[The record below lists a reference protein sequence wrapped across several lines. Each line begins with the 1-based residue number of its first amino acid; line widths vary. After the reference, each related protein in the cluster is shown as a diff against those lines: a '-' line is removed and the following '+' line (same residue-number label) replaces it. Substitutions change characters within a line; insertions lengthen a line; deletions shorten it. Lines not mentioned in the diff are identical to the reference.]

1 MASLIL
7 VPWGETTW
15 SAAGRLGGRSSG
27 TLSEAGLA
35 AVAIWAE
42 RISARSVTLVFS
54 SEEQTSVEVAK
65 AIAAKADV
73 PRKTIADLA
82 EVDVGLWDGLTT
94 EELTKRYAK
103 TFKQWRADRSSVQP
117 PQGEDGETVMARLS
131 AALKRIT
138 KKYPERTAVVVL
150 GPLAFT
156 FARGWVESVEPAEA
170 AALAVAHPVRYES
183 LGDGAKADMMGFGDD
198 PAAGADSARGA
209 HTEPSPIG
217 STEHRA

>member
-1 MASLIL
+1 MPSLVL

-15 SAAGRLGGRSSG
+15 SASGRLGGRSSA

-42 RISARSVTLVFS
+42 RISARSVTVVFS
-54 SEEQTSVEVAK
+54 SEEPTSVEVAK
-65 AIAAKADV
+65 AIAAKAGV

-82 EVDVGLWDGLTT
+82 EVNVGLWDGLTT

-117 PQGEDGETVMARLS
+117 PQGEDAEAVMARLS

-150 GPLAFT
+150 GPLAFP

-170 AALAVAHPVRYES
+170 ATLEVAHPVRYES
-183 LGDGAKADMMGFGDD
+183 LGNGAEADMMGFGQQ
-198 PAAGADSARGA
+198 PPSGADSAPGT

-217 STEHRA
+217 STERTT